1 MNSNGVGQA
10 PPESHE
16 YHIALVSLLAAGSRL
31 VNHRRA
37 SFSQRH
43 DFERNV
49 AQRKSARKTTMYAT
63 PPPNRNQIST
73 YEGKQSHY

>member
-16 YHIALVSLLAAGSRL
+16 YQHRVGQSAGAGSRL

-37 SFSQRH
+37 SFSPRH

-49 AQRKSARKTTMYAT
+49 GSAKSV
-63 PPPNRNQIST
+63 NDDVRNSPT
-73 YEGKQSHY
+73 ESQSNIDI